1 MAMHQQEQ
9 AALPGEFKMLVCS
22 SVAKVGAGAHT
33 SETTLQTAD
42 TLPLWVWALKKHLSG
57 ECGLHKVCTVHWH
70 SECGPLDFT

>member
-33 SETTLQTAD
+33 SE
-42 TLPLWVWALKKHLSG
+42 KS
-57 ECGLHKVCTVHWH
+57 CGL
-70 SECGPLDFT
+70 